1 MQSLRKLA
9 VFIKPYRLLAIL
21 APLLMM
27 LEVAMDLMQPRLME
41 TIIDVGIRQMDLSIV
56 MNTGLLMIG
65 VALVGAFGGIANT
78 VAAVHVSQNFGADL
92 RNTLFR
98 KIQDF
103 SFGNLDALNT
113 GQLVTR
119 LTNDVNQLVQVILT
133 MLRIMVRAPLI
144 LLGSLVLAVVTSPG
158 LALLFVVLLP
168 IVTAVLVV
176 VTRKAY
182 PMFMRVQEG
191 LDRLN
196 TVLQENLAGVRVVK
210 AFVRAQHEEQRFE
223 DANEN
228 LLNRTMTALQ
238 LLVLVMPALTLIIN
252 LGLVAALWFGGQ
264 MVMLGSLQAGQLI
277 AFTNYLLRA
286 LGSLMMVGMMLAQL
300 SRAQASGERVIEVL
314 ESKPELQD
322 PPAAS
327 LDWKPKGRVVF
338 DNVSFGYKAKDQ
350 LVLRN
355 ISFTAEPGQSVA
367 VLGATGSGKSSL
379 IHLIPRFYDVTGGR
393 ILIDGIDVRHL
404 PQGELRKVMG
414 IALQEVILFT
424 GSVRDNIRYGR
435 PDASDAEVEA
445 AARAAQAHEF
455 IQSLPQGYDTQLG
468 QRGVNLSGGQ
478 KQRIAIA
485 RALVVDPIVLILDDS
500 TSSVDAE
507 TEAKIQAVLDQLM
520 RGRTSFIIAQRISTV
535 LKADQILV
543 LDQGRLVSRGTHQ
556 ELMENSPIY
565 REIYQSQLGD
575 VVPVFATAS

>member
-1 MQSLRKLA
+1 MESFRKLIM
-9 VFIKPYRLLAIL
+9 FIRPYRKLAIL
-21 APLLMM
+21 APFLML

-41 TIIDVGIRQMDLSIV
+41 TIIDVGIRQLDLSV
-56 MNTGLLMIG
+56 VLSTGLLMIG
-65 VALVGAFGGIANT
+65 AALVGAFGGIANT

-103 SFGNLDALNT
+103 SFGNLDELNT

-144 LLGSLVLAVVTSPG
+144 LLGSLVMAVVTSPS
-158 LALLFVVLLP
+158 LALLLAVLVPL
-168 IVTAVLVV
+168 IAAVLVV

-182 PMFMRVQEG
+182 PLFLRVQTAI
-191 LDRLN
+191 DRLN

-210 AFVRAQHEEQRFE
+210 AFVRADYEEKRFE
-223 DANEN
+223 EANET
-228 LLNRTMTALQ
+228 LMKRTMSAFY
-238 LLVLVMPALTLIIN
+238 LLVLVMPALMLLMN
-252 LGLVAALWFGGQ
+252 LGLVAALWFGGR
-264 MVMLGSLQAGQLI
+264 MVTFGTLQVGQLV

-286 LGSLMMVGMMLAQL
+286 LGSLMMVGMMLAQV
-300 SRAQASGERVIEVL
+300 SRAQASGDRVVEVL
-314 ESKPELQD
+314 ESQPQLID
-322 PPAAS
+322 PPHPRD
-327 LDWKPKGRVVF
+327 DWQPRGQVIF
-338 DNVSFGYKAKDQ
+338 EHVSFGYNGKDQ
-350 LVLRN
+350 LVLKDL
-355 ISFTAEPGQSVA
+355 SFTAEPGQMVA

-379 IHLIPRFYDVTGGR
+379 IQLIPRFYDVTEGR
-393 ILIDGIDVRHL
+393 ILLDGIDIRDL
-404 PQGELRKVMG
+404 PQSELRKKIG
-414 IALQEVILFT
+414 IALQEVILFS

-435 PDASDAEVEA
+435 PDATEEEIEA

-485 RALVVDPIVLILDDS
+485 RALLVKPVILILDDS

-507 TEAKIQAVLDQLM
+507 TEAKIQAALEQIM
-520 RGRTSFIIAQRISTV
+520 QGRTTFIIAQRISTV

-543 LDQGRLVSRGTHQ
+543 LEHGCLVARGTHA
-556 ELMENSPIY
+556 ELLESSPIY
-565 REIYQSQLGD
+565 QDIYQSQLGGA
-575 VVPVFATAS
+575 VPVAALEE